1 MAKKKTTPKNK
12 LSKNTTKKIQKIPT
26 PEVEGKK
33 EKKKRRIS
41 DYLILQTAISKYCN
55 DRYSRLMADPKISAD
70 EKKKIRKKCT
80 KKEVSE
86 IYQGLKT
93 RFLTSKT
100 KGLKINASE
109 LAMEIEKKLSYK
121 GKAMI
126 PFTCREFEWFLLV
139 DNLYG
144 ADGFY
149 FKPSDT
155 LNFNCNMGG
164 GDDMGIFST
173 DYGDL
178 EDYYKEEMYSP
189 LREYMENLQS
199 DNDSSVKPIFVFN
212 EKLSDIENRIFWW
225 DLNDG
230 LDQAGSKDD
239 SEPKGDDSGDDFDLT
254 EDDIQEEKE
263 SKPKGKEKGKGKPKK
278 EVLSDAVLIEQE
290 KTKQEQE
297 KSKQMAMDLLKSGL
311 ITPEQFVKLTGI

>member
-1 MAKKKTTPKNK
+1 
-12 LSKNTTKKIQKIPT
+12 LSKNTTKKKVKKIPT
-26 PEVEGKK
+26 PKVEGK

-41 DYLILQTAISKYCN
+41 DYLILQSAISKYCG
-55 DRYSRLMADPKISAD
+55 DRYERLMADPTISAD
-70 EKKKIRKKCT
+70 DKKKIRKKCT

-109 LAMEIEKKLSYK
+109 LSLEIENKLSYK
-121 GKAMI
+121 DRAMI
-126 PFTCREFEWFLLV
+126 PFTLREFEWFLLV

-164 GDDMGIFST
+164 GDNIGVFST
-173 DYGDL
+173 DYGSL

-189 LREYMENLQS
+189 LREYMEDLQGE
-199 DNDSSVKPIFVFN
+199 NDSSVKPLFVFN
-212 EKLSDIENRIFWW
+212 EGLSDIENRIFWW

-230 LDQAGSKDD
+230 MDGAGSGDSKKEKEEDSRDD
-239 SEPKGDDSGDDFDLT
+239 FELTEEDIEEPKENG
-254 EDDIQEEKE
+254 K
-263 SKPKGKEKGKGKPKK
+263 KGKEKPKK
-278 EVLSDAVLIEQE
+278 EVSDAVLVERE

-297 KSKQMAMDLLKSGL
+297 KSKQQAMELLKLGL
-311 ITPEQFVKLTGI
+311 IDKDEFKKLTGL

>member
-1 MAKKKTTPKNK
+1 MAKKKTTQVNK
-12 LSKNTTKKIQKIPT
+12 LSKKTTKSKSKKIPT
-26 PEVEGKK
+26 PKVEGK

-41 DYLILQTAISKYCN
+41 DYLILQSAISKYCG
-55 DRYSRLMADPKISAD
+55 DRYERLMADPKISAD

-109 LAMEIEKKLSYK
+109 LSLEIENKLSYK
-121 GKAMI
+121 GKAI
-126 PFTCREFEWFLLV
+126 LPFTLREFEWFLLV
-139 DNLYG
+139 DMLYG

-155 LNFNCNMGG
+155 LNFNCDMGG
-164 GDDMGIFST
+164 GDNMGVFST

-189 LREYMENLQS
+189 LREYMEALQGE
-199 DNDSSVKPIFVFN
+199 NDSSVKPLFVFN
-212 EKLSDIENRIFWW
+212 EGLSDIENRIFWW

-230 LDQAGSKDD
+230 MGEAGSED
-239 SEPKGDDSGDDFDLT
+239 SKKEREEDLGDDFELT
-254 EDDIQEEKE
+254 EEDIQEPKE
-263 SKPKGKEKGKGKPKK
+263 SGKKGKEKPKK
-278 EVLSDAVLIEQE
+278 EVLSEAVLVERE

-297 KSKQMAMDLLKSGL
+297 KSKQQAMELLKLGL
-311 ITPEQFVKLTGI
+311 IDKDEFKKLTGL